1 MTTADASLPPLDLRA
16 PTLDPLALA
25 AELMAAESTSGAEG
39 PAIDR
44 MEAVLQARGWR
55 VTRIPVTPGRDD
67 LFAEG
72 ELPAEVT
79 FSTHLDTVPPYI
91 APRIAGDR
99 LLGRGAC
106 DAKGIAAAMVCAA
119 ERLRAR
125 GVPVG
130 LLFVVGEETAHDGA
144 HAADEAQPRIAP
156 RSRVLINGE
165 PTESLLGT
173 GTKGALRFTLRTA
186 GRACH
191 SAYPQLG
198 RSAIQSLARLVV
210 ELESLPLPSDPVLG
224 ATTINVGSVSGG
236 VADNVVPPS
245 AEARLMARLV
255 GPQHE
260 LETVLDAWVAGRAT
274 VTYGITVPAVRLA
287 PCPASAPASWR
298 SRPTS
303 RRSARGERR
312 TCTGPARSTWPT
324 PTTSTSRSRSCAR
337 PWTRTCGSRA
347 PHGEDDGRA
356 VRRAD
361 AHDTRGRPP
370 PVGAPSC
377 RARAPA
383 ARAGRG
389 QRRYWYSPSSPA
401 TAPPKASALPAPSPM
416 ISPITTA
423 APPTIM
429 SASARPKPGPPRRG
443 AFASSAPLSAGRWA
457 PTRAASCV
465 GPRGAGALE
474 STGATGA
481 RAVTG
486 AVAGSCTAA
495 CALRAGASRTSAS
508 DARASG
514 SRNGRTTDM
523 RSSWAWVVYAASAPM
538 EDARRKGGVHRR
550 AMRTA

>member
-1 MTTADASLPPLDLRA
+1 VVDAIRHPAARPALAACAAPRFIRGMTTADSSLPPLDLHA

-25 AELMAAESTSGAEG
+25 AELMAARSTSGAEG

-44 MEAVLQARGWR
+44 MEAVLRARGWR

-119 ERLRAR
+119 EQLRAR

-144 HAADEAQPRIAP
+144 HAADAAQPRIAP
-156 RSRVLINGE
+156 RNRVLINGE

-191 SAYPQLG
+191 SAYPELG

-274 VTYGITVPAVRLA
+274 VTYGITVPAVRLGTVPGFRTGVVA
-287 PCPASAPASWR
+287 FATDIPALGAWGTPYLYGPGSIHVAHTDDEYIEIAELREAVDAYVRLASAA
-298 SRPTS
+298 
-303 RRSARGERR
+303 
-312 TCTGPARSTWPT
+312 
-324 PTTSTSRSRSCAR
+324 
-337 PWTRTCGSRA
+337 
-347 PHGEDDGRA
+347 
-356 VRRAD
+356 
-361 AHDTRGRPP
+361 
-370 PVGAPSC
+370 VGA
-377 RARAPA
+377 
-383 ARAGRG
+383 
-389 QRRYWYSPSSPA
+389 
-401 TAPPKASALPAPSPM
+401 
-416 ISPITTA
+416 
-423 APPTIM
+423 
-429 SASARPKPGPPRRG
+429 
-443 AFASSAPLSAGRWA
+443 
-457 PTRAASCV
+457 
-465 GPRGAGALE
+465 
-474 STGATGA
+474 
-481 RAVTG
+481 
-486 AVAGSCTAA
+486 
-495 CALRAGASRTSAS
+495 
-508 DARASG
+508 
-514 SRNGRTTDM
+514 
-523 RSSWAWVVYAASAPM
+523 
-538 EDARRKGGVHRR
+538 
-550 AMRTA
+550 